1 MMAPAFSWSGC
12 YIGANAGWVGG
23 RTAHNTAP
31 SGAYLS
37 AAGALAPPNA
47 AGTGLLAGDFT
58 SAIHSYETRD
68 SGGTVGGQVGC
79 NYQVSTFLIGLE
91 GDFNWS
97 SLRSNVNAAYTAFP
111 SANPLFTISP
121 ATESLS
127 TRLDWFSTIRGRGG
141 FTFDR
146 WLVFAT
152 GGLAIGHFRSSTSV
166 VYGTSGTSPVF
177 SGASH
182 AGENTTTRLGY
193 AIGGG
198 VEYAFTNNWSLK
210 AEYLY
215 MNFGSWSYASAL
227 AAPAAAATAGYA
239 WTTNVSARE
248 HVARVGINY
257 KFDWGGPVVAR
268 Y

>member
-1 MMAPAFSWSGC
+1 M
-12 YIGANAGWVGG
+12 
-23 RTAHNTAP
+23 
-31 SGAYLS
+31 
-37 AAGALAPPNA
+37 
-47 AGTGLLAGDFT
+47 
-58 SAIHSYETRD
+58 
-68 SGGTVGGQVGC
+68 
-79 NYQVSTFLIGLE
+79 STFLIGLE

-121 ATESLS
+121 ATETLS

-257 KFDWGGPVVAR
+257 KFDWGAARWSLATDQRAPDNALKGPAGVRAFDLCAMSPWSQAAGRRRSAVPARVHSLAVAGGSLYFSR
-268 Y
+268 EVA